1 MGKTNRKRPHYH
13 AMQMLND
20 VLAGD
25 LVATQHSGDDP
36 TWNQPL
42 MNRVS
47 FTSAHHLQSFA
58 FQNGTQRGLVVFN
71 LHRTNALDVRFTG
84 PNAPAGSLTLRR
96 LTSANITDNN
106 ETAEV
111 VAPTSQTLTSFDP
124 AQPLSL
130 PPYSM
135 TVLEWTPPAR
145 QAWRYQHFGTVAGT
159 SNAADDADPDG
170 DGLSNLLEYALG
182 TLPTQTSSTPWV
194 TTTTNGYLSL
204 SIAKNASASG
214 ITWSAE
220 SSDDLLTWHP
230 EQTVTLIDN
239 GTTFSVRDSVPM
251 NTTTRRFI
259 RLRVTTSP

>member
-1 MGKTNRKRPHYH
+1 VEHQQHEPRHLHQRAP
-13 AMQMLND
+13 
-20 VLAGD
+20 LAE
-25 LVATQHSGDDP
+25 LR
-36 TWNQPL
+36 L
-42 MNRVS
+42 
-47 FTSAHHLQSFA
+47 
-58 FQNGTQRGLVVFN
+58 QNGTQRGLVVFN
-71 LHRTNALDVRFTG
+71 LHRTDALDVRFTG
-84 PNAPAGSLTLRR
+84 PNAPAGTLTLRR

-106 ETAEV
+106 ETADI
-111 VAPTSQTLTSFDP
+111 VAPTSQTLPSFDP

-135 TVLEWTPPAR
+135 TLLQWTPPAR

-159 SNAADDADPDG
+159 ANAADDADPDA
-170 DGLSNLLEYALG
+170 DGLTNLLEYALG
-182 TLPTQTSSTPWV
+182 TLPTQASPTPW
-194 TTTTNGYLSL
+194 TTTTTSGYLGL

-220 SSDDLLTWHP
+220 SSDDLLIWHP

-251 NTTTRRFI
+251 NTTTRRFL